1 MVLLLL
7 QLTPFLVDST
17 DSHVVVGLV
26 VRLNTGTQAQ
36 AHVTHSRVQGVAQS
50 TIRETVQR
58 RDKNVT
64 NVRNSRILH
73 VAVKQRL
80 LVKLKLI
87 LNHRRRERTLLT
99 P

>member
-7 QLTPFLVDST
+7 QLTPFLADST
-17 DSHVVVGLV
+17 DSHAVVGLV
-26 VRLNTGTQAQ
+26 VGLNPSTQAQ

-50 TIRETVQR
+50 TIRETVER

-64 NVRNSRILH
+64 NVKNSRILH
-73 VAVKQRL
+73 VVVKQRL

-87 LNHRRRERTLLT
+87 LNHRRREHTLLT
-99 P
+99 Q